1 MKNIRSLVALLL
13 VGLTGVIGQTGSLV
27 DRAILLEET
36 GKFREAAAVLR
47 EGLTGGDS
55 SQHQTLEF
63 ELDRLRRIRL
73 DYSLTRDGLLTQLKK
88 TVKDFTVDEF
98 EQWMRDGWFDAR
110 MIDDT
115 LRFIGVSRSNLFWRH
130 PELEQR
136 RQPPKDESLVE
147 GRTWE
152 AALAIIKASD
162 SSGIATVLPKR
173 FAVTMTVTVDADAV
187 PAGKT
192 VRAWLPV
199 PRSYPHQKDLRILS
213 SSSPV
218 KELGA
223 DTASIRSAYME
234 EVAAAGHP
242 TVFTLQYAYT
252 AYGVHFRLDEN
263 AVERASTSDPNLR
276 QFTAEGPHV
285 LFTDRIRKLSKK
297 IVGPETNPLK
307 IARAIYRWMSDNLLY
322 SYALEY
328 STIRNISD
336 YCLTKGYGDCGQH
349 ALLFITL
356 CRYNGIPA
364 RWQSG
369 WYTFP
374 GAKTIH
380 DWAEI
385 FLPPYGWIPV
395 DPDMGVFALRYFTS
409 LSLENRKT
417 LRDFYF
423 GGLEQYRIAANSDY
437 CQELSPPKKFI
448 RSDTVDF
455 QRGEVEYDGGN
466 IYFDQTSYSLKI
478 KEEPLPSTGTKTGQ

>member
-1 MKNIRSLVALLL
+1 MHTILSFLAFLV
-13 VGLTGVIGQTGSLV
+13 VGVAGLNVRTDSVI
-27 DRAILLEET
+27 DRASVLEEA

-47 EGLTGGDS
+47 EGLSAGDS
-55 SQHQTLEF
+55 QERKTLEF
-63 ELDRLRRIRL
+63 ELDRLRRIKL
-73 DYSLTRDGLLTQLKK
+73 DYSLTKDGLFNQLRKS
-88 TVKDFTVDEF
+88 VKDCTAGEF
-98 EQWMRDGWFDAR
+98 ERWVREGWFDAR
-110 MIDDT
+110 RIDDT
-115 LRFIGVSRSNLFWRH
+115 LRFVGVSRSNLFWRH

-136 RQPPKDESLVE
+136 RQPPKDDSLVE
-147 GRTWE
+147 GKTWE
-152 AALAIIKASD
+152 AARAIMRAAD
-162 SSGIATVLPKR
+162 SSGMAYLLPKR
-173 FAVTMTVTVDADAV
+173 FDVTMTLTVDADAV

-199 PRSYPHQKDLRILS
+199 PRSDPQQKDFCILS

-234 EVAAAGHP
+234 QVAAPAAP
-242 TVFTLQYAYT
+242 TVFTLHYAYT
-252 AYGVHFRLDEN
+252 AYAVFFRLNEN
-263 AVERASTSDPNLR
+263 AVGRPSISDPNLG

-285 LFTDRIRKLSKK
+285 VFTDRIKAVSKK
-297 IVGPETNPLK
+297 IVGRERNPLK
-307 IARAIYRWMSDNLLY
+307 IARAIHRWISENFLY

-380 DWAEI
+380 DWTEI
-385 FLPPYGWIPV
+385 YLPPYGWIPV

-409 LSLENRKT
+409 LPLEDRKT

-423 GGLEQYRIAANSDY
+423 GGLEQYRIAANSDH

-478 KEEPLPSTGTKTGQ
+478 KEEPLPQKRTGE

>member
-1 MKNIRSLVALLL
+1 VKKRGFVAALLL
-13 VGLTGVIGQTGSLV
+13 VVSIAASSQTSSVI
-27 DRAILLEET
+27 DRASSLEES
-36 GKFREAAAVLR
+36 GRFREAAGVLQSV
-47 EGLTGGDS
+47 LATIDS
-55 SQHQTLEF
+55 EQRKTIVF

-73 DYSLTRDGLLTQLKK
+73 DYPLTREMLFTQLKK
-88 TVKDFTVDEF
+88 SVKDITPEEF
-98 EQWMRDGWFDAR
+98 ERWIREGRFDAR
-110 MIDDT
+110 TIDDT
-115 LRFIGVSRSNLFWRH
+115 LRFLGVSRSNLFWRH
-130 PELEQR
+130 PELEAR
-136 RQPPKDESLVE
+136 RQPLKNESVLE
-147 GRTWE
+147 RRTWE
-152 AALAIIKASD
+152 TAAGIMEASEASAIPY
-162 SSGIATVLPKR
+162 VLPKR
-173 FAVTMTVTVDADAV
+173 FTVKMIITVDADAV

-199 PRSYPHQKDLRILS
+199 PRSYPHQKDFTILS

-218 KELGA
+218 MELGA

-234 EVAAAGHP
+234 QTTAAGQP

-252 AYGVHFRLDEN
+252 SYGVFFRLDEN
-263 AVERASTSDPNLR
+263 TVERARTSDPALKP
-276 QFTAEGPHV
+276 FTAEGPHV
-285 LFTDRIRKLSKK
+285 VFTDRIKQVSAR

-307 IARAIYRWMSDNLLY
+307 IARLIHRWISENFLY

-336 YCLTKGYGDCGQH
+336 YCLTKEYGDCGQH

-380 DWAEI
+380 DWTEV
-385 FLPPYGWIPV
+385 FLPPYGWIPA
-395 DPDMGVFALRYFTS
+395 DPDMGVFAMRYYTS
-409 LSLENRKT
+409 LPIEHRKM

-423 GGLEQYRIAANSDY
+423 GGLEQYRIAANSDHS
-437 CQELSPPKKFI
+437 QRLSPPKKFM

-455 QRGEVEYDGGN
+455 QRGEVEYDAGN
-466 IYFDQTSYSLKI
+466 IYFDQYSYSLKI
-478 KEEPLPSTGTKTGQ
+478 EEEALR

>member
-1 MKNIRSLVALLL
+1 MKNILSLVVLLL
-13 VGLTGVIGQTGSLV
+13 VGLTGAIGQRGPVV
-27 DRAILLEET
+27 DRASLLEEA

-47 EGLTGGDS
+47 EGLAAADIEQRKTI
-55 SQHQTLEF
+55 EF

-73 DYSLTRDGLLTQLKK
+73 DYPLTRDGLLAQLRKSVTK
-88 TVKDFTVDEF
+88 LTAEEF
-98 EQWMRDGWFDAR
+98 QRWLREGRFDAR
-110 MIDDT
+110 TIDDT

-130 PELEQR
+130 PELEPR

-147 GRTWE
+147 RETWE
-152 AALAIIKASD
+152 AARAIMKASD
-162 SSGIATVLPKR
+162 TSGNATVLPKR
-173 FAVTMTVTVDADAV
+173 FAVTMTISVDADAV

-199 PRSYPHQKDLRILS
+199 PRSYPHERDFRILS

-218 KELGA
+218 KEVRA
-223 DTASIRSAYME
+223 DTASIRSVYME
-234 EVAAAGHP
+234 QVAAAGQP
-242 TVFTLQYAYT
+242 TVFILRYGYT
-252 AYGVHFRLDEN
+252 AYGVFFRLDEN
-263 AVERASTSDPNLR
+263 KVERAATSDPNLK
-276 QFTAEGPHV
+276 QFTGEGPHV
-285 LFTDRIRKLSKK
+285 LFTGRIREVSRKV
-297 IVGPETNPLK
+297 VGPETNPLK
-307 IARAIYRWMSDNLLY
+307 IARAIHRWISENFFY

-336 YCLTKGYGDCGQH
+336 YCLTRGYGDCGQH

-385 FLPPYGWIPV
+385 FIAPYGWIPV

-409 LSLENRKT
+409 LTLEDRKA

-423 GGLEQYRIAANSDY
+423 GGLEQYRIAANSDH
-437 CQELSPPKKFI
+437 CQELSPPKKYM

-478 KEEPLPSTGTKTGQ
+478 KEEPLPP